1 MKERQLGNNRKLFNR
16 LDAYSLHVVSTSS
29 EDKDNLPKN
38 ETTAEQSERKRQLL
52 GDFNAFCRYYFSKY
66 MIAEFGW
73 FHHEAYE
80 YILSNPNSTTVL
92 EFPRGHAK
100 SVLANILIPL
110 YLKAKGELK
119 GMILMSANQEKAIGL
134 LNDLKNELVEN
145 ARYVHDYGIQTG
157 PGNWKNNSFTT
168 RDGIGFWAF
177 GIGQTPRGTRRRERR
192 PNYGTFDDFD
202 TDEVCAN
209 QGLVKEIL
217 EKMVSST
224 YPAFDLQGGSRIV
237 FAQNRIH
244 PRSIL
249 AHIVGDISEE
259 SIKNE
264 AVKQIKVYAIEDPVT
279 HEMDLKGTP
288 AWKEYYTLEM
298 LHNRFEAMR
307 LEGNMRMVMKE
318 YFHQYS
324 TEGTVFKEA
333 FIKDNYID
341 IEHYSNY
348 ELIVTYNDPSFKDT
362 KKNDFKA
369 IVAVGK
375 LGSEF
380 HVLDCWVQQDTT
392 PAMVIAHYQIYDKLQ
407 NLGSVRSVH
416 YMEAN
421 FLQSLHLDEYKKHGE
436 MLGWHLPIRPDTRN
450 KPDKSGRIENL
461 TAFQGRI
468 KFNRALI
475 KNNSF
480 QNLFEQLM
488 NFPRGHDDGP
498 DALEGAV
505 FILNELGR
513 TKQRADFGGER
524 RVTDW

>member
-1 MKERQLGNNRKLFNR
+1 MRERKTGNAKKAFGR
-16 LDAYSLHVVSTSS
+16 LDAHALHIVSTSS
-29 EDKDNLPKN
+29 EDKDSVPTN
-38 ETTAEQSERKRQLL
+38 ETLAEQSARIKWLL
-52 GDFNAFCRYYFSKY
+52 SDFNEFCKYYFSKY
-66 MIAEFGW
+66 MLAEFGW
-73 FHHEAYE
+73 FHKEAYE
-80 YILSNPNSTTVL
+80 YIIANPNSTTVL

-119 GMILMSANQEKAIGL
+119 GMLLISANQEKAIGL

-145 ARYVHDYGIQTG
+145 ARYVHDFGIQTG

-168 RDGIGFWAF
+168 CDGIGFWAF
-177 GIGQTPRGTRRRERR
+177 GIKQTPRGTRRREKR

-202 TDEVCAN
+202 TDEVCNNEA
-209 QGLVKEIL
+209 LIKEIL

-244 PRSIL
+244 PKSIL

-259 SIKNE
+259 SIKNPS
-264 AVKQIKVYAIEDPVT
+264 VKQVKVYAIENPVT
-279 HEMDLKGTP
+279 HELDMKGSP
-288 AWKEYYTLEM
+288 AWKEFYTLEM
-298 LHNRFEAMR
+298 LHRRFEAMR

-318 YFHQYS
+318 YFHQHS
-324 TEGTVFKEA
+324 VEGVIFKES
-333 FIKDNYID
+333 FVKDNYID

-348 ELIVTYNDPSFKDT
+348 EMIVTYNDPSFKDT

-369 IVAVGK
+369 IFAVGK

-392 PAMVIAHYQIYDKLQ
+392 PAMVNAHYQIYDGLM
-407 NLGSVRSVH
+407 NLGAINSAH

-421 FLQSLHLDEYKKHGE
+421 FLQDLHLDEYQKHGE
-436 MLGWHLPIRPDTRN
+436 ALGWHLPIRPDTRN
-450 KPDKSGRIENL
+450 KPEKTGRIENL
-461 TAFQGRI
+461 TAYQGRI
-468 KFNRALI
+468 KFNRKLQ
-475 KNNSF
+475 KTNSF
-480 QNLFEQLM
+480 QNFYSQLM
-488 NFPRGHDDGP
+488 NFPKGHDDGP

-505 FILNELGR
+505 FILNESGR
-513 TKQRADFGGER
+513 TNQKASFGGER
-524 RVTDW
+524 RANGW